1 MGWNMG
7 SYIKV
12 GSLHIFTQIL
22 LEKLIILTGGDMKV
36 LIIPFVVL
44 AVLAG
49 SAIAEDTPIE
59 VGGTAT
65 VMIREQYIFPTPVF
79 YAQPVGELVF
89 GSIVE
94 ITGEQGDWFSIEAG
108 NGIEGW
114 AHTTALTG
122 AVLSEGSQGTDDS
135 DMIMLA
141 GRGFN
146 SDVESSYAS
155 GKDLPW
161 DEVDAIENITVE
173 PAVLEVFLVEGL
185 LLDGGTE

>member
-1 MGWNMG
+1 MKALAM
-7 SYIKV
+7 
-12 GSLHIFTQIL
+12 
-22 LEKLIILTGGDMKV
+22 LIVT
-36 LIIPFVVL
+36 L
-44 AVLAG
+44 ALVAG

-89 GSIVE
+89 GSVVN
-94 ITGEQGDWFSIEAG
+94 ITGEQGDWFSIEAD

-122 AVLSEGSQGTDDS
+122 AVLSQGSQGTDDS

-173 PAVLEVFLVEGL
+173 PADLEVFLVEGL
-185 LLDGGTE
+185 LLEGGTE

>member
-1 MGWNMG
+1 M
-7 SYIKV
+7 K
-12 GSLHIFTQIL
+12 IL
-22 LEKLIILTGGDMKV
+22 IML
-36 LIIPFVVL
+36 FVTL
-44 AVLAG
+44 ALLAG
-49 SAIAEDTPIE
+49 SAMAEDTPIE

-89 GSIVE
+89 GSVVD
-94 ITGEQGDWFSIEAG
+94 ITGEQGDWFSIEAS

-122 AVLSEGSQGTDDS
+122 AVLSQGSQGTDDS

-155 GKDLPW
+155 SKDLPW

-185 LLDGGTE
+185 LIEGGSQ

>member
-1 MGWNMG
+1 
-7 SYIKV
+7 
-12 GSLHIFTQIL
+12 
-22 LEKLIILTGGDMKV
+22 MKY
-36 LIIPFVVL
+36 LIIPLTVF

-49 SAIAEDTPIE
+49 SVFAEDTDIE
-59 VGGTAT
+59 VGGNAT

-89 GSIVE
+89 GSVVE
-94 ITGEQGDWFSIEAG
+94 ITGEQGDWYSIEAD

-122 AVLSEGSQGTDDS
+122 AVLSQGSQGTDDS

-146 SDVESSYAS
+146 SDVEDSYAS
-155 GKDLPW
+155 GKELPW
-161 DEVDAIENITVE
+161 DEVDAIEDITVE
-173 PAVLEVFLVEGL
+173 PAVLEVFLIEGL
-185 LLDGGTE
+185 LIEGGTQ

>member
-1 MGWNMG
+1 
-7 SYIKV
+7 
-12 GSLHIFTQIL
+12 
-22 LEKLIILTGGDMKV
+22 MKV
-36 LIIPFVVL
+36 LILLIVTLVL
-44 AVLAG
+44 AA

-89 GSIVE
+89 GSIVD
-94 ITGEQGDWFSIEAG
+94 ITGEQGDWFSIEAS
-108 NGIEGW
+108 NGTEGW

-122 AVLSEGSQGTDDS
+122 AVLSQGSQGTDDS

-173 PAVLEVFLVEGL
+173 PAVLEAFLVEGL
-185 LLDGGTE
+185 LIEGGSQ